1 MGPLSRAF
9 AMDQDQMNVVE
20 LAEYLHLPRETVYK
34 YVRAG
39 KIPSKKDGRNWVF
52 SRSEIDRWVEEN
64 ATNRS
69 ASAGKGR
76 VLVVDD
82 EQAVRHVF
90 HLWLERAGYSVDE
103 AEDGQKAIP
112 MIEDGSYNLVFMDLQ
127 MPNMD
132 VVEALRRIRSMVD
145 QPSVIIVTAH
155 YNGALMEEILKM
167 GPVHVLK
174 KPVDRE
180 RFLEAA
186 AMCMS

>member
-1 MGPLSRAF
+1 MSQERMSVNELS
-9 AMDQDQMNVVE
+9 
-20 LAEYLHLPRETVYK
+20 EYLNLPRETVYK

-39 KIPSKKDGRNWVF
+39 KIPSHKQGRQWYF
-52 SRSEIDRWVEEN
+52 IRQEIDRWVESN
-64 ATNRS
+64 TVSRPAPVMS
-69 ASAGKGR
+69 GR

-90 HLWLERAGYSVDE
+90 HLWLERAGYDVEE
-103 AEDGQKAIP
+103 AEDGHKALETISG
-112 MIEDGSYNLVFMDLQ
+112 GSFRLVFMDLQ

-132 VVEALRRIRSMVD
+132 GVEALRRIRGMQDPPDV
-145 QPSVIIVTAH
+145 VIVTAH

-186 AMCMS
+186 AMYSQKTARQT